1 MRRCLSCNAY
11 SYWKMHFDDLRVM
24 QEKNMD
30 SRYMMLSISYRF
42 NPAKNKYKEKQS
54 SDELNSL

>member
-1 MRRCLSCNAY
+1 MPIMQC

-42 NPAKNKYKEKQS
+42 NPAKNKYKGKQS